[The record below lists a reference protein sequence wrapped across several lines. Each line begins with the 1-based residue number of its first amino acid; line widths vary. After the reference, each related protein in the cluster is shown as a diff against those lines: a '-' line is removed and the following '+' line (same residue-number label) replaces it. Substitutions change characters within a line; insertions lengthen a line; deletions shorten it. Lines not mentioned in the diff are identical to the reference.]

1 MSLQLSTRIEVLTQ
15 TYLSSFSVMAS
26 TRRGG
31 EIHRVH
37 IFYNV
42 KWDHFTSLLA
52 HSAKQDQKT
61 VLENRRI

>member
-42 KWDHFTSLLA
+42 K
-52 HSAKQDQKT
+52 
-61 VLENRRI
+61 